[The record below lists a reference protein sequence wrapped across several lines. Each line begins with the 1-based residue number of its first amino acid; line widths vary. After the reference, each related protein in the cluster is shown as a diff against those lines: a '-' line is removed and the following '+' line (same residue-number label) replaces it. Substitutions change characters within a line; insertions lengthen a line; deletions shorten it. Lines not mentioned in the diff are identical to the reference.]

1 MTHVEH
7 LTQIHLAWKMIIV
20 ARIYQKTF
28 QPETLVNFDGYAL
41 HDAVREDYVQ
51 PFNSVGVHLQE
62 PIFLHG

>member
-1 MTHVEH
+1 MENDNCSKN
-7 LTQIHLAWKMIIV
+7 LP
-20 ARIYQKTF
+20 KTF